1 MTRNASHVAQC
12 VSLAEVRQHIDR
24 LDSELVALIAERGA
38 YVRQAAGFKKTAEEV
53 PAPQRVAQ
61 VLAKVNAVALETG
74 AEPAVVDATWRAM
87 IAAFI
92 DSERRHQAALHPP
105 ASQPN

>member
-1 MTRNASHVAQC
+1 MTRIAPC
-12 VSLAEVRQHIDR
+12 TSLAEVRHHIDR
-24 LDSELVALIAERGA
+24 LDRQLVALIAERGT

-61 VLAKVNAVALETG
+61 VLARVNALALESG

-92 DSERRHQAALHPP
+92 DCERQHQAALHPP
-105 ASQPN
+105 SPQPN

>member
-1 MTRNASHVAQC
+1 MTSIASC
-12 VSLAEVRQHIDR
+12 ISLAEVREHIDR
-24 LDSELVALIAERGA
+24 VDRQLVALIAERGA

-61 VLAKVNAVALETG
+61 VLARVSAVALECG

-92 DSERRHQAALHPP
+92 DSERLHQATLHPP
-105 ASQPN
+105 SPQPN

>member
-1 MTRNASHVAQC
+1 MTRIASRIAQC
-12 VSLAEVRQHIDR
+12 TSLAEVRQNIDR
-24 LDSELVALIAERGA
+24 LDRDLVMLIAERGA
-38 YVRQAAGFKKTAEEV
+38 YVKQAAGFKKSAEEV

-61 VLAKVNAVALETG
+61 VLAKVRALALETG

-92 DSERRHQAALHPP
+92 DSERLHQADLHPP
-105 ASQPN
+105 APQPN

>member
-1 MTRNASHVAQC
+1 MTHIAQC
-12 VSLAEVRQHIDR
+12 ASLDEVRSNIDR
-24 LDSELVALIAERGA
+24 LDRQLVALIAERGA

-61 VLAKVNAVALETG
+61 VLAKVDAVARESG
-74 AEPAVVDATWRAM
+74 AEPAVVEATWRAM

-92 DSERRHQAALHPP
+92 DSERQHQAALHPP
-105 ASQPN
+105 SPQPN

>member
-1 MTRNASHVAQC
+1 MTRIALRIAQC
-12 VSLAEVRQHIDR
+12 ASLAEVRQNIDR
-24 LDSELVALIAERGA
+24 LDRELVTLIAERGV
-38 YVRQAAGFKKTAEEV
+38 YVKQAADFKKTAAEV

-61 VLAKVNAVALETG
+61 VLAKVNALALEIG

-92 DSERRHQAALHPP
+92 DSERLHQAALHPP
-105 ASQPN
+105 ALQAN

>member
-1 MTRNASHVAQC
+1 MTASAQC
-12 VSLAEVRQHIDR
+12 ASLAEVRDHIDR
-24 LDSELVALIAERGA
+24 VDRQLVALIAERGA

-61 VLAKVNAVALETG
+61 VLARVNAIAVDCG
-74 AEPAVVDATWRAM
+74 AEATVIDATWRAM

-92 DSERRHQAALHPP
+92 DSERVHQAALHPP
-105 ASQPN
+105 SPHPN

>member
-1 MTRNASHVAQC
+1 MTAIAEC
-12 VSLAEVRQHIDR
+12 TSLAEVRDHIDR
-24 LDSELVALIAERGA
+24 VDRHLVALSAERGA

-61 VLAKVNAVALETG
+61 VLARVNAIAVDCG
-74 AEPAVVDATWRAM
+74 AEPTVVDATWRAM

-92 DSERRHQAALHPP
+92 DSERVHQAALHPP
-105 ASQPN
+105 SPHPN